1 MSNSSDFVHLLSRD
15 YRPAG
20 VAQIKISD
28 KFNIDKRKTS
38 TVQFEDDVDD
48 VPNEKKADV
57 KYSRILHDL
66 TTEEEASQP
75 VKSKGAQDEE
85 TSRLVLQLVSKTPA
99 YTRHLQQEESTV
111 VSDTELK
118 PYIKLP
124 KTVKDKSEFSSSF
137 HKVALGDWES
147 KIEWGGYK
155 EPKQDEK
162 KDDGAIMAE
171 SPNSANA
178 LLQKR
183 RNPFLDN
190 MDFDNLISWS
200 GEKEDVEAKAKAMP
214 LVLELGV
221 AGQSIARY
229 VLPSHRPTPCVKSEE
244 YQNRIQVDWTGEI
257 KSTAE
262 LSKGTLRAD
271 KAQKER
277 FIAQRQEK
285 RRQMAKDKTNR
296 VTEAMETLDVLAG
309 GRGRTITSSL
319 MGPGGTERT
328 GRPSRRIGN
337 ASHDTEYVEQL
348 DMVTNHSLFRD
359 LSKVS
364 LRQFHRPRLPWA
376 IVRTSLLWQFGIRQ
390 TSGNAMGGAGGPGE
404 SNSSSY
410 QAMVM
415 GTHAGAVSKAKI
427 RSEADLTPT
436 EGNLVLLEYCEERP
450 PIQMTKGMASK
461 IVTYYRGDKSR
472 CPVSAGGGDRP
483 TRKRKGGS
491 ESDINKAELSQTS
504 KIEKPHRLKGP
515 NDALGSTITDWV
527 GKPPQKNRDEKKM
540 EQSTINVLPEGVTE
554 ILHPKVHGPFIG
566 EIEEG
571 QQVTGLVSNLFVA
584 PVFQHEPEN
593 TDFLMILGR
602 NSGAAQ
608 NGRLETLSVILREL
622 PTSVYTVGQLEPRTR
637 VWAPNT
643 QGEKNFT
650 NPLVSYLIAK
660 VLTRTENREDHGLR
674 LDEIQDRVLPNVGL
688 SNTALRQRLKHVAI
702 YDKNTQIWTTKQI
715 GYEDYP
721 GVEALAKSISA
732 EGVAAFELANAAV
745 TRLKDLGIY
754 QLFAGA
760 HACSSV
766 GVAMIY
772 LAGQMNAARETL
784 RKVRKILTS
793 VALKGTMREYYE
805 EAVKYLEALSKGLRR
820 RHEVAK
826 FIYEELQLAP
836 WHLSGEFHDIHKKG
850 EGTGMMKLTGLGD
863 PSGVGEGFS
872 FLRESDLKPTK
883 AVGTGQVNQKDKIT
897 GTEDDLRKLTM
908 KQMANILRSYGMEQ
922 KKIDTLKR
930 WDRVHVIRDL
940 STKAASDG
948 VGDGLERF
956 ARGEKMKLSD
966 QKQMY
971 RDRIQVIWKRQITSL
986 SDSGDRA
993 VAGDAGGATG
1003 DANDAAAAKGSDSK
1017 KDDDDDDSELD
1028 DEDDFAAEMEEEM
1041 MDRADA
1047 TKIVAAQGGDD
1058 GRMRAR
1064 MMEDDDLTDAKNLV
1078 NLKKEKAEARA
1089 ARKGLTMD
1097 DEMPSTTPSG
1107 FKRKVVRRRIT
1118 KTYPDGR
1125 VVTTFKFIVHA
1136 EEVGKIMAQL
1146 QHEKKEK
1153 KDIADRPEYP
1163 PDEKQIG
1170 HALFEDED
1178 DFEFSSKGRGSTKGR
1193 GRRRGRAATTARGV
1207 KMKSQFG
1214 KMRTGTAKGLKKRR
1228 RDEDDIELYN
1238 AVARRKGTSNRKER
1252 GSIRDRRPHVIFAN
1266 RLEAIRS
1273 AAESRPQSGPFHR
1286 AVDQRAW
1293 PRYYEVI
1300 SDPIHLSAIRDK
1312 IKNYEYRT
1320 TEGFL
1325 KDFQLM
1331 RANAIKFN
1339 GAGTAIAE
1347 EGVQIFEMVKTKV
1360 EESRGEL
1367 ADLEEAVQEQMSTK
1381 PTKKQKKAKSKT
1393 KSKAMSPGDAA
1404 SGDTWADI
1412 DFDNLSED
1420 SD

>member
-20 VAQIKISD
+20 VAQIKVSD
-28 KFNIDKRKTS
+28 KFSIDKRK
-38 TVQFEDDVDD
+38 VNFEDDVD
-48 VPNEKKADV
+48 VTNEKKTDV
-57 KYSRILHDL
+57 KHSRLVHDL
-66 TTEEEASQP
+66 TPEEEPSYRPA
-75 VKSKGAQDEE
+75 KSKEEQDEE
-85 TSRLVLQLVSKTPA
+85 ASRLVLQLVSKTPE
-99 YTRHLQQEESTV
+99 YSRHLQQEEASAI

-118 PYIKLP
+118 TYIKVP
-124 KTVKDKSEFSSSF
+124 KRAKDKSEFSSSF

-147 KIEWGGYK
+147 KIEWDGYK
-155 EPKQDEK
+155 EPKEDEK
-162 KDDGAIMAE
+162 KDDTVKTE
-171 SPNSANA
+171 SPNSAEA

-190 MDFDNLISWS
+190 MDFDNLISWT

-214 LVLELGV
+214 LILELGV
-221 AGQSIARY
+221 AGQSIARH
-229 VLPSHRPTPCVKSEE
+229 VLPSHRPTPCIKSLE
-244 YQNRIQVDWTGEI
+244 YQTRIQVNWTGEI

-271 KAQKER
+271 KEQKER

-296 VTEAMETLDVLAG
+296 VTDAMGTLNVLAG

-328 GRPSRRIGN
+328 GRPSRRIDN

-390 TSGNAMGGAGGPGE
+390 TSGTAKGGSGAGE
-404 SNSSSY
+404 SHSSTY

-415 GTHAGAVSKAKI
+415 GTHAGAVSKAKM

-483 TRKRKGGS
+483 TRKRRGGS
-491 ESDINKAELSQTS
+491 EPDST
-504 KIEKPHRLKGP
+504 KIDLIQAVGKSEKPHRLKGP
-515 NDALGSTITDWV
+515 NDAMSSTITDWV
-527 GKPPQKNRDEKKM
+527 GKPPQKNRGEDKKS
-540 EQSTINVLPEGVTE
+540 EQSSINVLPEGVTE

-571 QQVTGLVSNLFVA
+571 QQVTGLVSNLYVA
-584 PVFQHEPEN
+584 PIFQHESEH

-602 NSGAAQ
+602 NSGAST

-622 PTSVYTVGQLEPRTR
+622 PSSIYTVGQLEPRTR

-660 VLTRTENREDHGLR
+660 VLTRTENREGHGLR

-688 SNTALRQRLKHVAI
+688 ANTALRQRLKHVAI

-721 GVEALAKSISA
+721 GVEALGKSISA
-732 EGVAAFELANAAV
+732 EGVAAFEVSNAAV

-766 GVAMIY
+766 GVAMVY
-772 LAGQMNAARETL
+772 LAGQVNAVRESV
-784 RKVRKILTS
+784 RKVKGVLKA
-793 VALKGTMREYYE
+793 VPNLKGTLREYYE
-805 EAVKYLEALSKGLRR
+805 EAIAYLEALSKALRR

-836 WHLSGEFHDIHKKG
+836 WHLSGEFYDVHKKG

-872 FLRESDLKPTK
+872 FLREVDAKPSK
-883 AVGTGQVNQKDKIT
+883 SVATGQINQKDKIT

-908 KQMANILRSYGMEQ
+908 KQMANILRSYGMAQ
-922 KKIDTLKR
+922 KDIDTLKR

-948 VGDGLERF
+948 IGDGLERF

-971 RDRIQVIWKRQITSL
+971 RDRIQVIWKRQIASL

-993 VAGDAGGATG
+993 IAGDAGGASA
-1003 DANDAAAAKGSDSK
+1003 DADDVAAKGADKK
-1017 KDDDDDDSELD
+1017 KDDTADDDSDLD

-1047 TKIVAAQGGDD
+1047 TKIVAAQGGDE

-1064 MMEDDDLTDAKNLV
+1064 MMEDEDLTDAKNLV

-1089 ARKGLTMD
+1089 AREGLTMNKD
-1097 DEMPSTTPSG
+1097 VPSTAPPG

-1118 KTYPDGR
+1118 KTHPDGR

-1136 EEVGKIMAQL
+1136 EEVGKIMARL

-1170 HALFEDED
+1170 HAMFEDED
-1178 DFEFSSKGRGSTKGR
+1178 DFEFSTKGRGSAKGR
-1193 GRRRGRAATTARGV
+1193 RRRGRAATTARGV
-1207 KMKSQFG
+1207 KMKTQFG
-1214 KMRTGTAKGLKKRR
+1214 KLRTSTAKGMKKRR

-1238 AVARRKGTSNRKER
+1238 AQARRKGTSNRKER

-1273 AAESRPQSGPFHR
+1273 MIESRPQSGPFHR
-1286 AVDQRAW
+1286 AVDPRAW
-1293 PRYYEVI
+1293 PKYYEVI

-1347 EGVQIFEMVKTKV
+1347 EGVQIFDIVKTRI

-1367 ADLEEAVQEQMSTK
+1367 ADLEEAVQEQLSTK
-1381 PTKKQKKAKSKT
+1381 PKKKKT
-1393 KSKAMSPGDAA
+1393 KTKVKAMSPAEAAMAAA

-1412 DFDNLSED
+1412 DFDNLSDD